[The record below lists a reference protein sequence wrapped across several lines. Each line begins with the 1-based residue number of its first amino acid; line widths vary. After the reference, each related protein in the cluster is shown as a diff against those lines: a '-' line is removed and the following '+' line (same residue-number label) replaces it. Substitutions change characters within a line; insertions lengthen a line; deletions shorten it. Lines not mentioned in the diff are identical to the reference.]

1 MLHRMPSPASPPK
14 PTPSELELL
23 RILWQTGP
31 STARQVHEAVATD
44 RPDMTAATVLR
55 LLQLMHGKGLLVRDE
70 HLRAHVYAAAQPQD
84 AMQTNLVTELI
95 HKAFSGSGKALILA
109 ALRGHVSAGERAEI
123 KAILD
128 GDKAP

>member
-1 MLHRMPSPASPPK
+1 MPSPIPPK
-14 PTPSELELL
+14 PTASELELL
-23 RILWQTGP
+23 RILWRLGP
-31 STARQVHEAVATD
+31 ATARQVHEAIGAE

-70 HLRAHVYAAAQPQD
+70 SLRAHVYAPAQPQD
-84 AMQTNLVTELI
+84 ALQTNLVSELI

-109 ALRGHVSAGERAEI
+109 ALRGHVSARERAEI

>member
-1 MLHRMPSPASPPK
+1 MLARMPSLTPPK
-14 PTPSELELL
+14 PTASELELL
-23 RILWQTGP
+23 RILWQLGP
-31 STARQVHEAVATD
+31 ATARQVHDAIAAE

-55 LLQLMHGKGLLVRDE
+55 LLQLMHGKGLLMRDE
-70 HLRAHVYAAAQPQD
+70 SLRAHVYAPAQPQD

-128 GDKAP
+128 RDQAP

>member
-1 MLHRMPSPASPPK
+1 
-14 PTPSELELL
+14 
-23 RILWQTGP
+23 
-31 STARQVHEAVATD
+31 VHDAIAAE

-55 LLQLMHGKGLLVRDE
+55 LLQLMHGKGLLARDE
-70 HLRAHVYAAAQPQD
+70 SLRAHVYAPAQPQD
-84 AMQTNLVTELI
+84 AMQTNLVSELI

-128 GDKAP
+128 RDKAP

>member
-1 MLHRMPSPASPPK
+1 MLLRMPSPTPLK
-14 PTPSELELL
+14 PTASELELL
-23 RILWQTGP
+23 RILWQRGP
-31 STARQVHEAVATD
+31 ATARQVHEAIGAE

-70 HLRAHVYAAAQPQD
+70 SLRAHVYSPAQPQD
-84 AMQTNLVTELI
+84 ALQTNLVSELI

-109 ALRGHVSAGERAEI
+109 ALRGHVSARERAEI